1 MIVQTTEFKITFES
15 DANQFFLSFSDM
27 KAQNVIET
35 LNAKKQQFLL
45 ATQLVRMVLKIDDIR
60 APHELEWKH
69 ILIKSTTCCLQR
81 CDYDMLS
88 AKDGDEVYSLIG
100 WMHKFKLISAHF
112 LNNQLLFVEMQGIVY
127 VLSHSFAIIN

>member
-60 APHELEWKH
+60 APHELE
-69 ILIKSTTCCLQR
+69 
-81 CDYDMLS
+81 
-88 AKDGDEVYSLIG
+88 
-100 WMHKFKLISAHF
+100 
-112 LNNQLLFVEMQGIVY
+112 
-127 VLSHSFAIIN
+127 